1 MKLSLFFELLA
12 LVVTAGMSLS
22 RADGGGLYG
31 AICWSIVFAV
41 FATILYKLLD
51 YFWGEH
57 DER

>member
-41 FATILYKLLD
+41 FATILYKLIA
-51 YFWGEH
+51 YFW
-57 DER
+57 DENNDR

>member
-41 FATILYKLLD
+41 FATILYKLIA
-51 YFWGEH
+51 YFW
-57 DER
+57 DD